1 MTKLT
6 KGQMFRN
13 RLGDLVEVACVPA
26 TRLKNE
32 LGSLLDQ
39 AARGS
44 VITVTR
50 HDTARAVLISY
61 EEFAALAKLRGDSL
75 STLSAEFEKML
86 ESMQSQ
92 SQLAA
97 ADALFSATPQELGE
111 AAVRA
116 ARRAP
121 PRRAQRAKALA

>member
-13 RLGDLVEVACVPA
+13 RLGDLVEVASVPA

-32 LGSLLDQ
+32 LGTLLDQ

-50 HDTARAVLISY
+50 HET
-61 EEFAALAKLRGDSL
+61 
-75 STLSAEFEKML
+75 
-86 ESMQSQ
+86 QH
-92 SQLAA
+92 
-97 ADALFSATPQELGE
+97 
-111 AAVRA
+111 
-116 ARRAP
+116 AP
-121 PRRAQRAKALA
+121 Y